1 MYLALISPHTN
12 MRVSALLLYVF
23 VTFVLLCAC
32 KTTQV
37 NKALGDN
44 YCAPSTDF
52 NYEMNT
58 RPLWNTDSLVAADSS
73 IPAHE
78 VITANATGVLSLMQ
92 QLAMAGNDSSAA
104 TRLQKDE
111 LRLKIQHHIL
121 RASTEIAS
129 LAAELDCQG
138 ERADQ
143 LGRYLDNQNSK
154 KTTRLTV
161 GSIIAGALSTVA
173 SVVIDNKGAQ
183 NAAVIGGGLVAAG
196 LSILIINPAGKKLA
210 VNHPRNLL
218 TDIWYRPAVSVTYS
232 PFLWY
237 VLNEKRFSY
246 SGKASLA
253 ENIKKR
259 WIEFEFGNS
268 IDAKTEKLLFGQG
281 GAYKAGDLHMRADM
295 LNELQST
302 IRSINQDLQNLMEY
316 LGRFH

>member
-1 MYLALISPHTN
+1 
-12 MRVSALLLYVF
+12 MRFSALLLYF
-23 VTFVLLCAC
+23 CIAIVLLPAC
-32 KTTQV
+32 KTMQA
-37 NKALGDN
+37 NKVSGGN
-44 YCAPSTDF
+44 YCAPSVDF
-52 NYEMNT
+52 NYDMNM
-58 RPLWNTDSLVAADSS
+58 RPLWNTDSLLTTNNA

-78 VITANATGVLSLMQ
+78 VITANATGVLALMQ
-92 QLAMAGNDSSAA
+92 QLAIMANDSSVAA
-104 TRLQKDE
+104 RLQRDE

-121 RASTEIAS
+121 MASTEIAS
-129 LAAELDCQG
+129 MAAELDCEG

-154 KTTRLTV
+154 LTTRLTV
-161 GSIIAGALSTVA
+161 GSIIAGAMSTVA
-173 SVVIDNKGAQ
+173 SVVINNKGAQ
-183 NAAVIGGGLVAAG
+183 NTAVIGGGLIAAG

-210 VNHPRNLL
+210 VTHPRNLL
-218 TDIWYRPAVSVTYS
+218 TDIWYRPSVSAIYS

-259 WIEFEFGNS
+259 WIEFEFGNKV
-268 IDAKTEKLLFGQG
+268 DAKTEKLLFGEG
-281 GAYKAGDLHMRADM
+281 GNYKASDLHTRADM

-316 LGRFH
+316 LGRFHSPTE

>member
-1 MYLALISPHTN
+1 MRLA
-12 MRVSALLLYVF
+12 ALSLYF
-23 VTFVLLCAC
+23 FIAIVLLSAC
-32 KTTQV
+32 KTMQASKV
-37 NKALGDN
+37 SGGA
-44 YCAPSTDF
+44 YCAPSVDF
-52 NYEMNT
+52 NYDMNM
-58 RPLWNTDSLVAADSS
+58 RPLWNTDSLLTANSS
-73 IPAHE
+73 IPIHE
-78 VITANATGVLSLMQ
+78 VITANAVGVLPLMQ
-92 QLAMAGNDSSAA
+92 QLAITANDSSVAG
-104 TRLQKDE
+104 RLQRDE

-121 RASTEIAS
+121 MASTEIAS
-129 LAAELDCQG
+129 LAAELDCEG

-154 KTTRLTV
+154 TTTRLTV

-173 SVVIDNKGAQ
+173 SAVVNNKGAQ
-183 NAAVIGGGLVAAG
+183 NTAVIGGGLIAAG

-210 VNHPRNLL
+210 VTHPRNPL
-218 TDIWYRPAVSVTYS
+218 TDIWYRPSASSSYS

-259 WIEFEFGNS
+259 WVEFEFGNK
-268 IDAKTEKLLFGQG
+268 IDAKTEKLLFGEG
-281 GAYKAGDLHMRADM
+281 GSYKAGDLHTRADM